1 MQMKTLLS
9 LLFVSL
15 SALSFQNQPE
25 GNKPLAVLSVENLT
39 CFTIDHL
46 GNTYIATSEND
57 IIKFD
62 KEGNKTAT
70 SNYKSLGNIRSI
82 DASNPFEV
90 YVFYKEQNQ
99 ILYFD
104 NLLNYRGT
112 SDFEAAGY
120 FMLSA
125 VARSF
130 DNKVWVFDL
139 NDLRLKKVRK
149 DLSLELSSGNVREF
163 SGEKNFDPEY
173 IVDINQ
179 SVFVFERNKG
189 LFEFDIFGNY
199 TRRISMDSV
208 TQVFCA
214 SGMIF
219 FLKNN
224 TIYSL
229 DQTFLKEK
237 PIDMKLPDKIDAFA
251 ISRQRMVIQ
260 SGKELLLYSL
270 KSK

>member
-1 MQMKTLLS
+1 MKS
-9 LLFVSL
+9 FFFIIIFACFSF
-15 SALSFQNQPE
+15 SFQNEPE
-25 GNKPLAVLSVENLT
+25 KLKPLAILSVENLT

-62 KEGNKTAT
+62 KDGNKTAT
-70 SNYKSLGNIRSI
+70 SNFKSLGNIKSI
-82 DASNPFEV
+82 DATNPFEV

-112 SDFEAAGY
+112 SDFESAGY

-125 VARSF
+125 IARSF

-163 SGEKNFDPEY
+163 SDGDKFDPEY
-173 IVDINQ
+173 IVDLNQ

-208 TQVFCA
+208 SQVFCA

-219 FLKNN
+219 FLRHNKLF
-224 TIYSL
+224 SL

-237 PIDMKLPDKIDAFA
+237 PIDMDLPDKIDAFA
-251 ISRQRMVIQ
+251 VSRQRMVIQ
-260 SGKELLLYSL
+260 SGKELLLYPL

>member
-1 MQMKTLLS
+1 MKMKSFSILLIFS
-9 LLFVSL
+9 LLT
-15 SALSFQNQPE
+15 LSFQNKPQN
-25 GNKPLAVLSVENLT
+25 NKPLAVLFAENIT

-82 DASNPFEV
+82 DATNPFEV
-90 YVFYKEQNQ
+90 YVFYKEQNKV
-99 ILYFD
+99 LYFD

-163 SGEKNFDPEY
+163 SDGKNFDPDY

-179 SVFVFERNKG
+179 SVFVFERSKG

-208 TQVFCA
+208 SQVFCA

-224 TIYSL
+224 KIYSL

-237 PIDMKLPDKIDAFA
+237 LIDMDLPDKIDAFA
-251 ISRQRMVIQ
+251 VSRQRMVIQ
-260 SGKELLLYSL
+260 SGKELLLYPL